1 MTDEHYK
8 VLANYKQFLRLEQ
21 NLSANSIEAYL
32 SDAEKFVVAIEAE
45 KISIEDVDYGFL
57 QDFVAQLYD
66 LGISPRSIARI
77 ISGIRSLYRFFLAD
91 SLAASDPSEL
101 LEAPKIGLHLP
112 EVLSLEEIDA
122 IIAAIDLDKPQGA
135 RDRAIIE
142 VLYSCGLRVS
152 ELCSLRISDV
162 YLDEAYLKVFG
173 KGRKERLVPMSKP
186 AIETIDCYLTS
197 SRRIVPK
204 RGQESFLFLS
214 RLGKAISRI
223 TVFTIV
229 KGLAAAAGIEKEISP
244 HTFRHSFATHLLEGG
259 ANLQAIRLMLGHEDI
274 STTAIYTHTDK
285 KRLRQ
290 VIMEHHS
297 RNISDNDS

>member
-57 QDFVAQLYD
+57 QHFVAQLYD

-77 ISGIRSLYRFFLAD
+77 ISGIKSLYRFFLAD

-122 IIAAIDLDKPQGA
+122 IIAAIDLGKPQGA

-186 AIETIDCYLTS
+186 AIETIDSYLTS
-197 SRRIVPK
+197 SGRVVPK